1 MSLHLA
7 AINMGCMQKS
17 RWTRGKG
24 ALVSARFDTWAS
36 VRWRDQYPCRSH
48 CVSVSQVEFV
58 VAFGPPASTGFPCV
72 YIWDSGLDRLPPSQS
87 LPITGL
93 PFQRASQVYLLVA
106 VLKPRLAPALNPS
119 SPSLCRRLVVSI
131 RAPLRKLTRCQLRP
145 QVLMNF
151 DKAVAFEGPQKGGH
165 FCISFSAP

>member
-1 MSLHLA
+1 
-7 AINMGCMQKS
+7 MQKS

-72 YIWDSGLDRLPPSQS
+72 YIRASGLDRLPPSQS

-93 PFQRASQVYLLVA
+93 PFRRASQVYLLVT
-106 VLKPRLAPALNPS
+106 VLKPRLGLLVPMRGRSEQQTFNRVWLGES
-119 SPSLCRRLVVSI
+119 CGQGSERSGRLVGELDSWHP
-131 RAPLRKLTRCQLRP
+131 R
-145 QVLMNF
+145 F
-151 DKAVAFEGPQKGGH
+151 EVA
-165 FCISFSAP
+165 